1 MNNMSGKKITFLLS
15 LFVVGILIGCQKT
28 EKSSND
34 NDKANQE
41 LVEYERKQTEEELKA
56 LALEM
61 ESYNTDIQNDSL
73 TKLLD
78 AQKEKIRLLIE
89 ELQTEKTTNARRIL
103 ELREELATVRK
114 VLISYIRQ
122 VDSLNQ
128 INKGL
133 VAENFEVKQKYSK
146 ATKDID
152 SLSREKQALTE
163 TVSKA
168 AMLEADNFTVETL
181 DKKGKTTGRLSRMK
195 NIAVTFTIAK
205 NVTAPVGHK
214 TIYARI
220 TNPNN
225 EVMTKSPGNLFPYE
239 GRNIQYSV
247 KKEIEY
253 KGERIKDTFY
263 WAIEETLLTGN
274 YRVELFAD
282 GNLIGTTTFTLK

>member
-1 MNNMSGKKITFLLS
+1 MSAKKITLILS
-15 LFVVGILIGCQKT
+15 LLFAALLVAGCQKK
-28 EKSSND
+28 EKPDNEND
-34 NDKANQE
+34 AANQE
-41 LVEYERKQTEEELKA
+41 LIEYEKKQTEEDLRA

-61 ESYNTDIQNDSL
+61 ESYTTDIQNDSL

-89 ELQTEKTTNARRIL
+89 EIQTEKTTNARRIL
-103 ELREELATVRK
+103 ELREELSTVRK
-114 VLISYIRQ
+114 VLVAYVRQ

-128 INKGL
+128 VNKGL
-133 VAENFEVKQKYSK
+133 VAENFEVRQKYSK

-152 SLSREKQALTE
+152 SLSREKQVLSE

-181 DKKGKTTGRLSRMK
+181 DKKGKSTSRLSRIK
-195 NIAVTFTIAK
+195 DIAITFSIAK
-205 NVTAPVGHK
+205 NVTAPVGYK

-225 EVMTKSPGNLFPYE
+225 EVMIKSPGNVFPYE
-239 GRNIQYSV
+239 GRNIQFSI
-247 KKEIEY
+247 KKEVEY

-263 WAIEETLLTGN
+263 WAVEETLLTGS

-282 GNLIGTTTFTLK
+282 GNLIGRSTFTIK